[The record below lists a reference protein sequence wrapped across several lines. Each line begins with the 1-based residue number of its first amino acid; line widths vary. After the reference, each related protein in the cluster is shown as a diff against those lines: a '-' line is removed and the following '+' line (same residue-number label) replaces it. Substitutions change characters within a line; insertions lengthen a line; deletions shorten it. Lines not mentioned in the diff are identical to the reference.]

1 MADSTSSAGRIPNAM
16 SAATE
21 GSAATTIVLTLVIL
35 LCMLSCGFMLLL
47 DPRTLAVDSVYQ
59 EF

>member
-1 MADSTSSAGRIPNAM
+1 MADSPKNAGSIPNAM
-16 SAATE
+16 SASTE

-35 LCMLSCGFMLLL
+35 LCTLSCGFMLLL